1 METVPDSKPAGPPP
15 PETLRGEIERF
26 LESCRRPAII
36 EAGLDPLP
44 LNEGMFTLSCRG
56 GLLLLEAWD
65 ETRTFVRRVNRVEG
79 QRGGRLR
86 LTVQKFG
93 GGTLRLAIVDLED
106 ARAAPALR
114 RNRQESLT
122 QHLATMLARQLP
134 GWRVERLTSGADLEH
149 TLSPAHARAYA
160 VHQQRRMAVLCAPGG
175 GGDESLTFGL
185 LWLDYLRR
193 RVAPS
198 QVQGLVLFVP
208 RGEED
213 TTRLRIRH
221 LDPEKAHLK
230 LFVYDELGE
239 QEVSLEDTGNLI
251 ARLARWQPA
260 DVEAAPAA
268 HAWSRQ
274 LAREPGV
281 EAVETGGGMLSLR
294 VAGLEFAR
302 AEGPRLWLGVGRKRR
317 AKSLAEAVQLAR
329 SLAGVRLDADAPF
342 RHALA
347 RAHPEA
353 RLESLVRGDIPTLD
367 AGLRPDPIYGQVC
380 ALTGRDRGIADLLAI
395 DNAGRLAVIELKA
408 SEDPHLPLQALDYW
422 IRVRHHAAEGAFGPA
437 GYFPGLTVR
446 PDPPRLLLVGP
457 ALRFHPTTETLLG
470 FFPSDMQVERIG
482 LGVEWH
488 RRFRVI
494 LRVTGAARPEWP
506 APPREGHD
514 HPVHT
519 TDPPRYLAFESE

>member
-36 EAGLDPLP
+36 EPGLDPLP
-44 LNEGMFTLSCRG
+44 LKEGSFALSCRG

-65 ETRTFVRRVNRVEG
+65 ENRTFVRRVNRVEG

-93 GGTLRLAIVDLED
+93 GGTLPLALVDLED
-106 ARAAPALR
+106 ARATASLR
-114 RNRQESLT
+114 RNRQEG
-122 QHLATMLARQLP
+122 LAQRLAGMLARQFP
-134 GWRVERLTSGADLEH
+134 GWRVDGLTAGADLEH
-149 TLSPAHARAYA
+149 TLSPSCPRALA
-160 VHQQRRMAVLCAPGG
+160 VRQQMRIAVLCAPEG
-175 GGDESLTFGL
+175 GGDGALTFGL

-193 RVAPS
+193 RAAPAP
-198 QVQGLVLFVP
+198 VRGLALFVP

-221 LDPEKAHLK
+221 LDPAKAQVR
-230 LFVYDELGE
+230 LFIYDGEGE
-239 QEVSLEDTGNLI
+239 QEASLEDTGNLI

-260 DVEAAPAA
+260 DPEAARAA
-268 HAWSRQ
+268 HRWARD

-281 EAVETGGGMLSLR
+281 EVVETGGGMLSLR
-294 VAGLEFAR
+294 IAGLEFAR
-302 AEGPRLWLGVGRKRR
+302 AEGPRLWLGVGKKHR
-317 AKSLAEAVQLAR
+317 AKSLAEAVDLAR
-329 SLAGVRLDADAPF
+329 NVAGVRLDADAPF

-353 RLESLVRGDIPTLD
+353 RLESLVRANITTLD
-367 AGLRPDPIYGQVC
+367 AGLRSDPVYGQVC

-422 IRVRHHAAEGAFGPA
+422 IRVRHHAAESAFGPA

-514 HPVHT
+514 HPVHS